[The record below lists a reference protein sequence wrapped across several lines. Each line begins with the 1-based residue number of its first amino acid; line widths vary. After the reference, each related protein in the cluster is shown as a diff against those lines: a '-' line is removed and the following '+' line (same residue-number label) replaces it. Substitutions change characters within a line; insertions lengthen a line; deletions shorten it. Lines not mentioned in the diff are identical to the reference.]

1 MIEKTVKVY
10 LDTLPFE
17 ISGRA
22 VALGLF
28 DGVHEGHAQIIR
40 KTVKTAK
47 QNGMKSSVMTFSGSV
62 KGQSKSITTLE
73 ERLEILSEFGVDEM
87 VVLDFDRIKD
97 MESKDFLFNIL
108 KINLNAKA
116 LFAGKDFRFGKG
128 AKGDVDE
135 LKAFGKEYDVAV
147 KIFEDKL
154 YEDTN
159 RRISSS
165 WIREALEEGQV
176 ELAMG
181 LMGGRPFSYSGI
193 VTKGRQLGRTLGF
206 PTANIEIPEE
216 KITARRGVY
225 ASLTHIGNNVYP
237 SVTNVGRRPTVD
249 DKAAD
254 NAETY
259 IFDFDEDIYGARIK
273 VDLLSFTRPE
283 MKFGDIEALAAQ
295 VASDKLEAKTYHSK
309 SGIMSEK

>member
-1 MIEKTVKVY
+1 
-10 LDTLPFE
+10 
-17 ISGRA
+17 
-22 VALGLF
+22 
-28 DGVHEGHAQIIR
+28 
-40 KTVKTAK
+40 
-47 QNGMKSSVMTFSGSV
+47 MKSSVMTFSGSV

-97 MESKDFLFNIL
+97 MEPKDFLFNIL

-159 RRISSS
+159 QRISSS
-165 WIREALEEGQV
+165 WIREALEEGQA

-225 ASLTHIGNNVYP
+225 ASLTHMGRSPYQLTGNRLADMPESGTSASHFSTQSRIFQSSNTGFPDSAHVLP
-237 SVTNVGRRPTVD
+237 MIQG
-249 DKAAD
+249 DKQ
-254 NAETY
+254 
-259 IFDFDEDIYGARIK
+259 IRHR
-273 VDLLSFTRPE
+273 L
-283 MKFGDIEALAAQ
+283 
-295 VASDKLEAKTYHSK
+295 
-309 SGIMSEK
+309 